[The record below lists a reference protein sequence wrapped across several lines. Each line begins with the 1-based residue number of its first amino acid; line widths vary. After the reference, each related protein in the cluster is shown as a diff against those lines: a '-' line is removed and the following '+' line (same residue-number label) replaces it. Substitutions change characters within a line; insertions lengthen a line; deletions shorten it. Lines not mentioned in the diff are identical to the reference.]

1 MRIPVLKFQLP
12 EWRPAD
18 FAPLERNKKK
28 IAYLL
33 SKTGK
38 GSDKFLASCDRI
50 KTLAVKGRADL
61 IPGIIKTSVDVRALT
76 YLLGE
81 PEFRA
86 RVRVTKKMLDSLYT
100 PKPML
105 GLISLFQLINVFF
118 RYFDQIA
125 GEQEFDKG
133 LFDHFCRLL
142 RKELA
147 NQGRIK
153 TGQEIA
159 DLSNN
164 KDLLFA
170 LEGPQRVVDYA
181 MKYRVDLDVAFKEL
195 ALQNYHDT
203 RFHRLCRYRYYLD
216 TLRQLPVGKGHAVL
230 AEVCKPEV
238 YDAPAGVRR
247 LLGHEILSILIDRA
261 SDQEVSDEW
270 RGVILTIAGDPRVPN
285 TSSRFRKW
293 WSILGVDRQEK
304 VRTWL
309 SGFDLKLFLEVLNDY
324 GISSGNTDLQ
334 RMFPARKTFLE
345 GLLDQK
351 LIQHARLF
359 VGNSP
364 ECYLLRSY
372 RKDELPEYAK
382 VKDSYRSM
390 IYLQVGHCHMIE
402 GSHSFKLWLFP
413 RLPTNAGITQYSKRR
428 FDPKELSYDLERL
441 YLDEFGKYV
450 KAPIA
455 VIHYPNLAW
464 QAAAIKFLQG
474 EGLSLNIEK
483 LIEPGFYRDYKSKY
497 GL

>member
-1 MRIPVLKFQLP
+1 VRIPVLKFQLP

-181 MKYRVDLDVAFKEL
+181 MKYRVDLDVAFML
-195 ALQNYHDT
+195 FGL
-203 RFHRLCRYRYYLD
+203 
-216 TLRQLPVGKGHAVL
+216 LPV
-230 AEVCKPEV
+230 AEGYQACDDNQNGGNQRHGLGQKKTVFVDKFQTS
-238 YDAPAGVRR
+238 AP
-247 LLGHEILSILIDRA
+247 
-261 SDQEVSDEW
+261 VSSN
-270 RGVILTIAGDPRVPN
+270 V
-285 TSSRFRKW
+285 
-293 WSILGVDRQEK
+293 
-304 VRTWL
+304 
-309 SGFDLKLFLEVLNDY
+309 
-324 GISSGNTDLQ
+324 
-334 RMFPARKTFLE
+334 
-345 GLLDQK
+345 
-351 LIQHARLF
+351 
-359 VGNSP
+359 
-364 ECYLLRSY
+364 
-372 RKDELPEYAK
+372 
-382 VKDSYRSM
+382 
-390 IYLQVGHCHMIE
+390 
-402 GSHSFKLWLFP
+402 
-413 RLPTNAGITQYSKRR
+413 
-428 FDPKELSYDLERL
+428 
-441 YLDEFGKYV
+441 
-450 KAPIA
+450 
-455 VIHYPNLAW
+455 
-464 QAAAIKFLQG
+464 
-474 EGLSLNIEK
+474 
-483 LIEPGFYRDYKSKY
+483 
-497 GL
+497 